1 MSGPH
6 PEGWTRTTP
15 RVEQPIDRP
24 VLDLFR
30 ERLRTTE
37 QVATVRL
44 TDDSGHLEPL
54 VVVSDTYDPEP
65 ETRATL
71 TVRWYTNDDF
81 SIHYRETR
89 PDGDW
94 ECQ

>member
-1 MSGPH
+1 MDEDDAEGRTTHRQTGSGPLPGATADDGTGRYRSSH
-6 PEGWTRTTP
+6 G
-15 RVEQPIDRP
+15 
-24 VLDLFR
+24 
-30 ERLRTTE
+30 RLR
-37 QVATVRL
+37 
-44 TDDSGHLEPL
+44 HLEPL